1 MDNLVAITG
10 EEIRKDS
17 ITAGSRILGFKGSSE
32 KTVFE
37 GSIIFYHL
45 NPWPPDPLVDVSDK

>member
-1 MDNLVAITG
+1 MDNLVAIIG

-17 ITAGSRILGFKGSSE
+17 ITAGSRIPGFKGSSE

-37 GSIIFYHL
+37 GSIIFYRL
-45 NPWPPDPLVDVSDK
+45 NP